1 MTMKWNN
8 ITEEG
13 RGTREGASSLVGYK
27 TQNQE
32 VEDENYSKKIKEV
45 TMRDLRAPLLI
56 ISTVIKTV
64 TISLSSQNSLTVGAF
79 NFVKIS
85 SSLAL

>member
-1 MTMKWNN
+1 MTMLEINRK
-8 ITEEG
+8 EG
-13 RGTREGASSLVGYK
+13 RDTREGASSLDGYK

-32 VEDENYSKKIKEV
+32 VEDESYSKKIKEV
-45 TMRDLRAPLLI
+45 TLRDLRAPLLI

>member
-1 MTMKWNN
+1 MK
-8 ITEEG
+8 EP
-13 RGTREGASSLVGYK
+13 
-27 TQNQE
+27 
-32 VEDENYSKKIKEV
+32 
-45 TMRDLRAPLLI
+45 RAPLLI

-85 SSLAL
+85 SSLALELLAVSAAPLKVFVLKIFYSSKLLIIRHHFSI

>member
-1 MTMKWNN
+1 MKEQNN
-8 ITEEG
+8 LKVSLLSGSAEKKKLRMNADKKK
-13 RGTREGASSLVGYK
+13 RGGTLREP
-27 TQNQE
+27 
-32 VEDENYSKKIKEV
+32 
-45 TMRDLRAPLLI
+45 RAPLLI